1 VLDIK
6 TRGITYEALKHR
18 AEELENEICELKQVE
33 KTLRRQNNYLHGF
46 F

>member
-1 VLDIK
+1 MLDTK
-6 TRGITYEALKHR
+6 TGGKTCEALKHS
-18 AEELENEICELKQVE
+18 AEELEREICELKQAE